1 MDLHHLR
8 AVAALA
14 EQLHFGRAARALH
27 VSQPAL
33 SKQLKQLEGELGGAL
48 FVRGRSGVAPTALGR
63 QFADDARAL
72 LRDADQALA
81 RARRIARGEAGA
93 LRLGFGVTS
102 AALVA
107 RVVVRFRQRAPDV
120 HIDLQDM
127 STPAQLEALRTGAL
141 DLGFA
146 RLPAPPDLASLA
158 VVRDRLVAA
167 VPRGRAAAIEAA
179 GLRALGDEPFVVVS
193 RAVSLS
199 FYDHVLRV
207 CAHLGFRPRVAQEA
221 RDLATVLALVAAGV
235 GVALVPASAMKGR
248 TARVAALR
256 LPPAEALWRVGAVW
270 RRDQPNPAV
279 AAFRA
284 LIEAD
289 LARRPARA
297 R

>member
-27 VSQPAL
+27 ISQPAL
-33 SKQLKQLEGELGGAL
+33 SKQLKQIEDELGGAL

-63 QFADDARAL
+63 QFADDARAI

-81 RARRIARGEAGA
+81 RARRIARGEGGV
-93 LRLGFGVTS
+93 LRLGFGVAT

-120 HIDLQDM
+120 HIELQDM
-127 STPAQLEALRTGAL
+127 STPAQLEALRSGAL
-141 DLGFA
+141 DLGFV

-158 VVRDRLVAA
+158 VVRDRLVAV
-167 VPRGRAAAIEAA
+167 VPRGRAAALEAA
-179 GLRALGDEPFVVVS
+179 GLRALADEPFVLIP

-199 FYDHVLRV
+199 FNDHVLRV
-207 CAHLGFRPRVAQEA
+207 CAHLGFRPRMTQEA
-221 RDLATVLALVAAGV
+221 RDFSTVLALVEAGV
-235 GVALVPASAMKGR
+235 GVSLVPATAVKGR
-248 TARVAALR
+248 STRVAQLR
-256 LPPAEALWRVGAVW
+256 LPAAEALWRVGAVW
-270 RRDQPNPAV
+270 RRDQTSPAL

-289 LARRPARA
+289 LARRPERE